1 MTSLLIT
8 FENFDAIWEIRNVV
22 IAGLE
27 ISHVKFYAKIALY
40 KLKGKL
46 VTHDISTPAI
56 DTKTGMCGST
66 SNLGQRH
73 IRLPT
78 HYSFEIT
85 VPLMTGTYSYHG
97 TVPWT
102 SLNKFCNF
110 PKWQTLIGGTKNFHF
125 YTHNKSPE
133 NIWKFGNWPKQD
145 IKQLLWYGL
154 KLHF

>member
-97 TVPWT
+97 NVPWT
-102 SLNKFCNF
+102 SLNKFCYF
-110 PKWQTLIGGTKNFHF
+110 PKWQTLIGGKKTFIFILTTNLQR
-125 YTHNKSPE
+125 
-133 NIWKFGNWPKQD
+133 IFGNLEIDPSRTLNSFCD
-145 IKQLLWYGL
+145 MG
-154 KLHF
+154 

>member
-97 TVPWT
+97 TALEHLWT
-102 SLNKFCNF
+102 NF
-110 PKWQTLIGGTKNFHF
+110 VTFQSGKPLSEEQKTFIFILTTNLQRI
-125 YTHNKSPE
+125 
-133 NIWKFGNWPKQD
+133 FGNLEIDPSRTLNSFCD
-145 IKQLLWYGL
+145 MG
-154 KLHF
+154 